1 MHLPLQNA
9 VSTSAYAVML
19 SENMLNGWY
28 SHSTRLQGPHVC
40 GWQDAS
46 QLHEHAEARERQLTQ
61 LAGFLIAHSDTLS
74 AVQLRGALR
83 GCTAPI
89 QVSALRKSL
98 EMGGTAGPASQVITP
113 IIDELAAEG
122 SVQGRL
128 QGGGSS
134 WIPAAHSRRQQE
146 AVTSFYQQNGF
157 VGCALGFM
165 CLRQGA
171 VYPWPEAH
179 IVPCLN
185 VLPAFIRP
193 SHRLLCTES
202 KPVMSLAQV

>member
-1 MHLPLQNA
+1 MQLRGALRGCTAPIQ
-9 VSTSAYAVML
+9 VSALRKSLGTGS
-19 SENMLNGWY
+19 
-28 SHSTRLQGPHVC
+28 
-40 GWQDAS
+40 
-46 QLHEHAEARERQLTQ
+46 
-61 LAGFLIAHSDTLS
+61 LIAHSDKSS

-98 EMGGTAGPASQVITP
+98 ETGGTAGGPASQVITP

-122 SVQGRL
+122 AVRGRL

-157 VGCALGFM
+157 VGCAPGHLL
-165 CLRQGA
+165 LRQGA
-171 VYPWPEAH
+171 AYP
-179 IVPCLN
+179 
-185 VLPAFIRP
+185 
-193 SHRLLCTES
+193 
-202 KPVMSLAQV
+202 

>member
-1 MHLPLQNA
+1 MCAPPIAECGQYTCLCCD
-9 VSTSAYAVML
+9 AYKQHVQWMA
-19 SENMLNGWY
+19 SC
-28 SHSTRLQGPHVC
+28 STRLQGPHVC
-40 GWQDAS
+40 GGKDDS
-46 QLHEHAEARERQLTQ
+46 QLHEHAEAQESQLNK
-61 LAGFLIAHSDTLS
+61 LAGFMIAHLDTLS

-89 QVSALRKSL
+89 QFSALRKSL
-98 EMGGTAGPASQVITP
+98 ETGGTAGPASQVITP

-157 VGCALGFM
+157 VGCAPGHIHLK
-165 CLRQGA
+165 QGA
-171 VYPWPEAH
+171 ACP
-179 IVPCLN
+179 
-185 VLPAFIRP
+185 
-193 SHRLLCTES
+193 
-202 KPVMSLAQV
+202 